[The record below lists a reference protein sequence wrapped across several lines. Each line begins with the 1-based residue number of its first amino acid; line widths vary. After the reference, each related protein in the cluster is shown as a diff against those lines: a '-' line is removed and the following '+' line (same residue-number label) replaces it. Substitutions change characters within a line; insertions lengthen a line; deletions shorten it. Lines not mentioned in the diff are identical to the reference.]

1 MGTAFEIVAR
11 RGHPEFLDLPW
22 HEPLATWS
30 HGRLTPMAHGIS
42 RHVVRFVRY
51 DERVYAIK
59 ETPAGLADREYRLL
73 QQLRARN
80 LPTVEPVAVVHGRR
94 SSRGE
99 PLDSVLVTRYLDFSL
114 PYWYLIGR
122 EAGPEL
128 TRRLLDAE
136 VVLLVRLH
144 LDGFYWGDCS
154 LSNVLFR
161 RDAGALAAYLVDAE
175 TGEWHDPISDRL
187 READLDLAKEHLVG
201 GVLDLQAQG
210 RVPEELDPL
219 LLTEALDRRY
229 QALWAELTRPE
240 EVAAPERWRIEQRI
254 RGIEDLGFDVEELA
268 IEPTADGH
276 RLKIRPVLVEEGH
289 HARELQR
296 LIGLAVQ
303 ENQARRLLGLIA
315 AYRAHLA
322 ASEGADLPLSVAASR
337 WLTERYQPV
346 VARIPD
352 ELRNRL
358 ELAEVY
364 HELAEHRYYLS
375 ERAGQEVGNDAALAS
390 YLETVLSTRPDER
403 TILTDGPA
411 EPPAAPPQGKLGQ

>member
-1 MGTAFEIVAR
+1 MGTGFEIVAR

-22 HEPLATWS
+22 REPLASWG
-30 HGRLTPMAHGIS
+30 HGRLTTMAHGIS

-51 DERVYAIK
+51 DERVYALK
-59 ETPAGLADREYRLL
+59 ETPAGIADREYRLL

-80 LPTVEPVAVVHGRR
+80 LPTVEPVAVVHARR
-94 SSRGE
+94 SPRGE
-99 PLDSVLVTRYLDFSL
+99 PLDAVLVTRYLDFSL

-175 TGEWHDPISDRL
+175 TGEWHDTISDRL
-187 READLDLAKEHLVG
+187 READLDLAKEHIVG

-210 RVPEELDPL
+210 RVPAELDPL
-219 LLTEALDRRY
+219 ALTDALDRRY

-240 EVAAPERWRIEQRI
+240 EVETPERWRIEQRI

-268 IEPTADGH
+268 IEQTADGH
-276 RLKIRPVLVEEGH
+276 RLRIRPVLVEEGH
-289 HARELQR
+289 HARELER
-296 LIGLAVQ
+296 LTGLAVQ

-315 AYRAHLA
+315 AYRAHLE
-322 ASEGADLPLSVAASR
+322 ASEGSEVPLSVAASR

-346 VARIPD
+346 VARVPD

-375 ERAGQEVGNDAALAS
+375 EAAGREVGNEEALAS
-390 YLETVLSTRPDER
+390 YLGTVLSARPDER
-403 TILTDGPA
+403 TILTD
-411 EPPAAPPQGKLGQ
+411 EPSQPTAAPPPPPS